1 MTDTTVKTIADLTR
15 EFGVTAR
22 TIRFYE
28 AEGMLSPE
36 RAGTQRLYHPRDR
49 VRLKL
54 ILRGKRLGFSLAEIR
69 EIIDLYD
76 SAPGEVAQLHH
87 FLDKIA
93 ERRADLAQKQR
104 DIEVTLKELQQVE
117 ESCRSRLSELATRD
131 GREAAD

>member
-117 ESCRSRLSELATRD
+117 ESCRSRLSELAPRD
-131 GREAAD
+131 GREAAE